1 MVILVSKFR
10 QTAGHRLSLFAAQIG
25 NMQIRTPHVLNA
37 GAALLGV
44 AAGLMF
50 GLDWSWAKP
59 AGGGLAAAALALLA
73 VAWRMGR
80 STSPAAAT
88 GPMAQLIQM
97 AADESRGGF
106 LIATWDGTGMYANA
120 AFRELFSAGGEG
132 TEDVSDILSKVERA
146 LDSQGRSKDV
156 FGKLRAGAE
165 DGQAGSGEVI
175 CRRRDGKPAWCRLRV
190 EPFGDDGIGAGAG
203 DGTAR
208 YVQWRALDIT
218 EEKRALS
225 ARQSAEARRADLL
238 DGLPVGVFSVDGRG
252 RIVYANS
259 CLANWLGVDRV
270 AMGGRP
276 FADFVTSASPINGN
290 GNGGGEDEDDLGQD
304 GHGLVTLRAAD
315 GSEFTAS
322 LLQTHRETTDG
333 TLVYTRSILLR
344 DMAWADDSGGAP
356 SGANGLGPAKRLRF
370 LFDDAPVAIALLDG
384 QGRVMDCNRAFL
396 TLAGAH
402 RDVVA
407 GHPFAERLL
416 PEDREVVA
424 SALSDVIMGR
434 QRATQTEIRL
444 AAPGGRQAAATLFAS
459 RMEDEQGG
467 ITGLVLHFIDTTEQ
481 KNLEIQFAQS
491 QKMQAVGQLAGG
503 VAHDFNNLLTAM
515 IGFTDLLLER
525 HGPGDPSFNDLQQI
539 KQNAHRATNLVRQ
552 LLAFSRKQ
560 NLEPDLLDPEDALN
574 DLSNLLRR
582 LLGETV
588 KLKLEHE
595 RGAGKVLAD
604 RGQFD
609 QVIINLAVN
618 ARDAMPD
625 GGPLVIRTFRRDLE
639 RPLQQSGEV
648 IPIGSYLVVE
658 VEDKGSGIPK
668 DVLDR
673 IFEPFFST
681 KEVGQGTGL
690 GLSTVYGIIHQS
702 GGYVTVESKIGEGTT
717 FRLLFPRADEE
728 ARAQAQEAAASEA
741 AAAAAEAAQLK
752 AQGKDGEAGKGDG
765 KPKGAKGKEPELPLF
780 EEDLT
785 GSETILLVEDEDA
798 VRMFGARALRNKG
811 YKVLEAQNGEAA
823 LDVVNGTAAKIDLI
837 VSDVVMPGM
846 DGYNL
851 VRTLRE
857 QMPDVKVILM
867 SGYAEDAFQDQIDND
882 DTLHFLPKPFTLKT
896 LVGKVKEIIVS
907 EGL

>member
-1 MVILVSKFR
+1 MQKPTPLVF
-10 QTAGHRLSLFAAQIG
+10 
-25 NMQIRTPHVLNA
+25 NA
-37 GAALLGV
+37 GAALCGV
-44 AAGLMF
+44 AAGVAF
-50 GLDWSWAKP
+50 GVGGVVPMALGAGVVLA
-59 AGGGLAAAALALLA
+59 AGGLVFLARKVPNAEPSTRAAGSGAMAELIRMASGASGEGL
-73 VAWRMGR
+73 
-80 STSPAAAT
+80 
-88 GPMAQLIQM
+88 
-97 AADESRGGF
+97 
-106 LIATWDGTGMYANA
+106 LIATWDGVGMYAND
-120 AFRELFSAGGEG
+120 AFRRLFFLDATGGADGAREL
-132 TEDVSDILSKVERA
+132 
-146 LDSQGRSKDV
+146 LDEMIRTLDGQGRSREV
-156 FGKLRAGAE
+156 FARLRSAAEEGEAAG
-165 DGQAGSGEVI
+165 GEVI
-175 CRRRDGKPAWCRLRV
+175 CRGRDGKPAWRRLRV
-190 EPFGDDGIGAGAG
+190 EPFGPEGVGAGTEDAA
-203 DGTAR
+203 TR
-208 YVQWRALDIT
+208 YVQWRVQDIT
-218 EEKRALS
+218 EEKRQA
-225 ARQSAEARRADLL
+225 ATRQSAEARRADLL

-259 CLANWLGVDRV
+259 CLAGWLGIDRV
-270 AMGGRP
+270 AMGGKP
-276 FADFVTSASPINGN
+276 FAEFVTSARPL
-290 GNGGGEDEDDLGQD
+290 GNGGSNGSSGGDEDGDFEEG
-304 GHGLVTLRAAD
+304 GLVTLRAGD
-315 GSEFTAS
+315 GTEFTAT
-322 LLQTHRETTDG
+322 LLQSHRETTDG

-344 DMAWADDSGGAP
+344 EMGWLSDGDGG
-356 SGANGLGPAKRLRF
+356 GLGPAKRLRF

-384 QGRVMDCNRAFL
+384 QGKVMDCNRAFL

-416 PEDREVVA
+416 PEDRDVVA
-424 SALSDVIMGR
+424 SALSDVIMGKV
-434 QRATQTEIRL
+434 RATQTEIRL

-459 RMEDEQGG
+459 RMEDDKGE

-595 RGAGKVLAD
+595 RGAGRILAD

-618 ARDAMPD
+618 ARDAMTE

-648 IPIGSYLVVE
+648 IPVGSYMVVE
-658 VEDKGSGIPK
+658 VEDKGTGISK
-668 DVLDR
+668 EVLDR

-702 GGYVTVESKIGEGTT
+702 GGYVTLESKIGEGTT

-728 ARAQAQEAAASEA
+728 ARAQAQEAAAEA
-741 AAAAAEAAQLK
+741 AAAAASAQ
-752 AQGKDGEAGKGDG
+752 AQGGGQIGGKGKD
-765 KPKGAKGKEPELPLF
+765 GKEPELPLF
-780 EEDLT
+780 EADLT

-823 LDVVNGTAAKIDLI
+823 LDVVNGTASNIDLI

-846 DGYNL
+846 DGYTL
-851 VRTLRE
+851 VRQLRE
-857 QMPDVKVILM
+857 QMPQVKVILM

-896 LVGKVKEIIVS
+896 LVGKVKEIILA

>member
-1 MVILVSKFR
+1 MKQR
-10 QTAGHRLSLFAAQIG
+10 
-25 NMQIRTPHVLNA
+25 MPHVLNA

-50 GLDWSWAKP
+50 GLDAGWALP
-59 AGGGLAAAALALLA
+59 AGGVLAAAALGLLA
-73 VAWRMGR
+73 ASWRMGR
-80 STSPAAAT
+80 KAPPRPTG
-88 GPMAQLIQM
+88 GPMAELIQM
-97 AADESRGGF
+97 AAGSSGEGL
-106 LIATWDGTGMYANA
+106 LIATWDGVGMYANS
-120 AFRELFSAGGEG
+120 AFRDLFFLDDDLGP
-132 TEDVSDILSKVERA
+132 TNLLDKVERA
-146 LDSQGRSKDV
+146 LDSQGRSQDV
-156 FGKLRAGAE
+156 FRKLRAAAA
-165 DGQAGSGEVI
+165 DGTPAGGEVI
-175 CRRRDGKPAWCRLRV
+175 CRRQDGKPAWRRLRM
-190 EPFGDDGIGAGAG
+190 EPFGEDGIGAGAG
-203 DGTAR
+203 EGASR
-208 YVQWRALDIT
+208 YVQWRAQDIT
-218 EEKRALS
+218 EEKRQTAT
-225 ARQSAEARRADLL
+225 RQSAEARRADLL

-259 CLANWLGVDRV
+259 CLAKWLGVDRV
-270 AMGGRP
+270 AMGGKP
-276 FADFVTSASPINGN
+276 FAEFVVSASPV
-290 GNGGGEDEDDLGQD
+290 NGGGDEDGDEESQGD
-304 GHGLVTLRAAD
+304 HGLVTLRAAD
-315 GSEFTAS
+315 GKEFTAS
-322 LLQTHRETTDG
+322 LLQSHRETTDG

-344 DMAWADDSGGAP
+344 DMAWAEDGGA
-356 SGANGLGPAKRLRF
+356 AGLGPAKRLRF

-384 QGRVMDCNRAFL
+384 LGKVMDCNRAFL

-402 RDVVA
+402 RDMVA
-407 GHPFAERLL
+407 GRPFAERLL
-416 PEDREVVA
+416 PEDRDVVA

-434 QRATQTEIRL
+434 VRATQTEIRL

-459 RMEDEQGG
+459 RMEDEQGN

-588 KLKLEHE
+588 RLKLEHE
-595 RGAGKVLAD
+595 RGAGRILAD

-618 ARDAMPD
+618 ARDAMTE

-639 RPLQQSGEV
+639 RPMQQSGEV
-648 IPIGSYLVVE
+648 IPVGSYLVIE
-658 VEDKGSGIPK
+658 VEDKGTGISK
-668 DVLDR
+668 EVLDR

-702 GGYVTVESKIGEGTT
+702 GGYVTVESHIGKGTT
-717 FRLLFPRADEE
+717 FRLLFPRADED
-728 ARAQAQEAAASEA
+728 ARARRA
-741 AAAAAEAAQLK
+741 AAALTDETAPSATPK
-752 AQGKDGEAGKGDG
+752 TKGNG
-765 KPKGAKGKEPELPLF
+765 TGTGTGKEPELPLF
-780 EEDLT
+780 EADLT

-811 YKVLEAQNGEAA
+811 YKVLEAQNGEVA
-823 LDVVNGTAAKIDLI
+823 LDVVNGTAPKIDLI
-837 VSDVVMPGM
+837 ISDVVMPGM
-846 DGYNL
+846 DGYTL
-851 VRTLRE
+851 VRQLRE
-857 QMPDVKVILM
+857 RMPEVKVILM
-867 SGYAEDAFQDQIDND
+867 SGYAEDAFQDQIDKD
-882 DTLHFLPKPFTLKT
+882 ETLHFLPKPFTLKT
-896 LVGKVKEIIVS
+896 LVGKVKEILVS

>member
-1 MVILVSKFR
+1 M
-10 QTAGHRLSLFAAQIG
+10 
-25 NMQIRTPHVLNA
+25 PHVLNA

-50 GLDWSWAKP
+50 GLDHAWAPP
-59 AGGGLAAAALALLA
+59 AGAVLAAAAFGLLA
-73 VAWRMGR
+73 AAWRMGR
-80 STSPAAAT
+80 RAAGRPGG
-88 GPMAQLIQM
+88 GPMAELIRM
-97 AADESRGGF
+97 AAEDSGDGL
-106 LIATWDGTGMYANA
+106 LIATWDGVGMYANG
-120 AFRELFSAGGEG
+120 AFRNLFFLDGAEG
-132 TEDVSDILSKVERA
+132 ASDLLDKVQRA
-146 LDSQGRSKDV
+146 LDSQGRSRDA
-156 FGKLRAGAE
+156 FRRLRAAAA
-165 DGQAGSGEVI
+165 DGTAGGGEVI
-175 CRRRDGKPAWCRLRV
+175 CRRQDGKPAWRRLSV

-203 DGTAR
+203 AGTAR
-208 YVQWRALDIT
+208 YVQWRAQDVT
-218 EEKRALS
+218 EEKRQTS

-259 CLANWLGVDRV
+259 CMAGWLGVDRV

-276 FADFVTSASPINGN
+276 FAEFVTSASPGNGN
-290 GNGGGEDEDDLGQD
+290 GNGANGNGDDDGGDLGQD

-315 GSEFTAS
+315 GTEFTAT
-322 LLQTHRETTDG
+322 LLQSHRETTDG

-344 DMAWADDSGGAP
+344 DMAWTDASGEV
-356 SGANGLGPAKRLRF
+356 LGPARRLRF

-396 TLAGAH
+396 ALAGAH
-402 RDVVA
+402 RDMVA
-407 GHPFAERLL
+407 GRPFAERLL
-416 PEDREVVA
+416 PEDRDVVA
-424 SALSDVIMGR
+424 SALSDVVMGR
-434 QRATQTEIRL
+434 VRATQTEIRL

-459 RMEDEQGG
+459 RMEDGAG
-467 ITGLVLHFIDTTEQ
+467 RITGLVLHFIDTTEQ

-595 RGAGKVLAD
+595 RGAGRILAD

-618 ARDAMPD
+618 ARDAMTE

-648 IPIGSYLVVE
+648 IPVGSYIVVE
-658 VEDKGSGIPK
+658 VEDRGTGIPK
-668 DVLDR
+668 DVMSR

-702 GGYVTVESKIGEGTT
+702 GGYVTVESHIGRGTV
-717 FRLLFPRADEE
+717 FRLLFPRADEDTR
-728 ARAQAQEAAASEA
+728 ARRA
-741 AAAAAEAAQLK
+741 AAALADDARPRAGGAK
-752 AQGKDGEAGKGDG
+752 GKGQ
-765 KPKGAKGKEPELPLF
+765 AKEGKEPELPLF
-780 EEDLT
+780 EADLT

-823 LDVVNGTAAKIDLI
+823 LDVINGTDRKIDLI

-846 DGYNL
+846 DGYTL
-851 VRTLRE
+851 VRRLRE
-857 QMPDVKVILM
+857 QMPQVKVILM
-867 SGYAEDAFQDQIDND
+867 SGYAEDAFQDQIDKD
-882 DTLHFLPKPFTLKT
+882 ETLHFLPKPFTLKT

>member
-1 MVILVSKFR
+1 MKQR
-10 QTAGHRLSLFAAQIG
+10 
-25 NMQIRTPHVLNA
+25 MPHVLNA

-50 GLDWSWAKP
+50 GLDAGWALP
-59 AGGGLAAAALALLA
+59 AGGVLAAAALGLLA
-73 VAWRMGR
+73 ASWRMGR
-80 STSPAAAT
+80 KAPPRPTG
-88 GPMAQLIQM
+88 GPMAELIQM
-97 AADESRGGF
+97 AAGSSGEGL
-106 LIATWDGTGMYANA
+106 LIATWDGVGMYANG
-120 AFRELFSAGGEG
+120 AFRDLFFLDGDLGPTSLL
-132 TEDVSDILSKVERA
+132 DKVERA
-146 LDSQGRSKDV
+146 LDSQGRSQDV
-156 FGKLRAGAE
+156 FRKLRAAAA
-165 DGQAGSGEVI
+165 DGTPAGGEVI
-175 CRRRDGKPAWCRLRV
+175 CRRQDGKPAWRRLRM
-190 EPFGDDGIGAGAG
+190 EPFGEDGIGAGAG
-203 DGTAR
+203 EGASR
-208 YVQWRALDIT
+208 YVQWRAQDIT
-218 EEKRALS
+218 EEKRQTAT
-225 ARQSAEARRADLL
+225 RQSAEARRADLL

-259 CLANWLGVDRV
+259 CLAKWLGVDRV
-270 AMGGRP
+270 AMGGKP
-276 FADFVTSASPINGN
+276 FAEFVVSASPV
-290 GNGGGEDEDDLGQD
+290 NGGGDEDGDEESQGD
-304 GHGLVTLRAAD
+304 HGLVTLRAAD
-315 GSEFTAS
+315 GTEFTAS
-322 LLQTHRETTDG
+322 LLQSHRETTDG

-344 DMAWADDSGGAP
+344 DMAWAEDGGA
-356 SGANGLGPAKRLRF
+356 AGLGPAKRLRF

-384 QGRVMDCNRAFL
+384 LGKVMDCNRAFL

-402 RDVVA
+402 RDMVA
-407 GHPFAERLL
+407 GRPFAERLL
-416 PEDREVVA
+416 PEDRDVVA

-434 QRATQTEIRL
+434 VRATQTEIRL

-459 RMEDEQGG
+459 RMEDEQGN

-595 RGAGKVLAD
+595 RGAGRILAD

-618 ARDAMPD
+618 ARDAMAE

-639 RPLQQSGEV
+639 RPMQQSGEV
-648 IPIGSYLVVE
+648 IPVGSYLVIE
-658 VEDKGSGIPK
+658 VEDKGTGIPK

-702 GGYVTVESKIGEGTT
+702 GGYVTVESHIGKGTV
-717 FRLLFPRADEE
+717 FRLLFPRADED
-728 ARAQAQEAAASEA
+728 ARARRA
-741 AAAAAEAAQLK
+741 AAALTDETAPSVAAKGK
-752 AQGKDGEAGKGDG
+752 AKGDG
-765 KPKGAKGKEPELPLF
+765 TGTGKEPELPLF
-780 EEDLT
+780 EADLT

-811 YKVLEAQNGEAA
+811 YKVLEAQNGEVA
-823 LDVVNGTAAKIDLI
+823 LDVVNGTAPKIDLI
-837 VSDVVMPGM
+837 ISDVVMPGM
-846 DGYNL
+846 DGYTL
-851 VRTLRE
+851 VRQLRE
-857 QMPDVKVILM
+857 QMPQVKVILM
-867 SGYAEDAFQDQIDND
+867 SGYAEDAFQDQIDKD
-882 DTLHFLPKPFTLKT
+882 ETLHFLPKPFTLKT

-907 EGL
+907 EGP

>member
-1 MVILVSKFR
+1 MLKRST
-10 QTAGHRLSLFAAQIG
+10 Q
-25 NMQIRTPHVLNA
+25 VLNA

-44 AAGLMF
+44 AAGLSF
-50 GLDWSWAKP
+50 GLDWPWAP
-59 AGGGLAAAALALLA
+59 PLGAVLAAAALGLLA
-73 VAWRMGR
+73 LAWRAGAAAPKK
-80 STSPAAAT
+80 PAAGA
-88 GPMAQLIQM
+88 MAELIQM
-97 AADESRGGF
+97 ASESSAEGL
-106 LIATWDGTGMYANA
+106 LIATWDGVGMYANK
-120 AFRELFSAGGEG
+120 AFRDLFFIDGGDGTDGAG
-132 TEDVSDILSKVERA
+132 TLLSQVERM
-146 LDSQGRSKDV
+146 LDSQGRSKDA
-156 FGKLRAGAE
+156 FAKLRAAAT
-165 DGQAGSGEVI
+165 DGKAAGGEVI
-175 CRRRDGKPAWCRLRV
+175 CRRRDGKPAWRRLRV
-190 EPFGDDGIGAGAG
+190 EPFGPEGVGAGAG
-203 DGTAR
+203 DGAAR
-208 YVQWRALDIT
+208 YVQWRAQDIT
-218 EEKRALS
+218 EEKRTLA

-238 DGLPVGVFSVDGRG
+238 DGLPVGIFSVDARG

-259 CLANWLGVDRV
+259 CLAGWLGVDRV

-276 FADFVTSASPINGN
+276 FAEFVTSASPVGGN
-290 GNGGGEDEDDLGQD
+290 GDDDDAQGD
-304 GHGLVTLRAAD
+304 HGLVTLRAAD
-315 GSEFTAS
+315 GTEFTAS
-322 LLQTHRETTDG
+322 LLQSHRETTDG

-344 DMAWADDSGGAP
+344 DMAWLDDGNGNGAD
-356 SGANGLGPAKRLRF
+356 NGLGPAKRLRF

-402 RDVVA
+402 RDLVA

-416 PEDREVVA
+416 PEDRDVVA
-424 SALSDVIMGR
+424 AALSDVIMGKV
-434 QRATQTEIRL
+434 RATQTEIRL

-459 RMEDEQGG
+459 RMEDDKGN

-515 IGFTDLLLER
+515 IGFTDLLLDR

-595 RGAGKVLAD
+595 RGAGRILAD

-618 ARDAMPD
+618 ARDAMPE

-639 RPLQQSGEV
+639 RALQQSGEV
-648 IPIGSYLVVE
+648 IPVGSYLVIE
-658 VEDKGSGIPK
+658 VEDKGTGIPK

-702 GGYVTVESKIGEGTT
+702 GGYVTVESHVGKGTI

-728 ARAQAQEAAASEA
+728 ARAQAQEAAASEV

-752 AQGKDGEAGKGDG
+752 AQGKG
-765 KPKGAKGKEPELPLF
+765 KGKEPELPLF
-780 EEDLT
+780 EADLT

-857 QMPDVKVILM
+857 QMPEVKVILM
-867 SGYAEDAFQDQIDND
+867 SGYAEDAFQDQIDKD
-882 DTLHFLPKPFTLKT
+882 ETLHFLPKPFTLKT

>member
-1 MVILVSKFR
+1 MKHKI
-10 QTAGHRLSLFAAQIG
+10 
-25 NMQIRTPHVLNA
+25 PHVLNA

-50 GLDWSWAKP
+50 GLDAGWALP
-59 AGGGLAAAALALLA
+59 AGGVLAAAALGMLA
-73 VAWRMGR
+73 ASWRMGR
-80 STSPAAAT
+80 KAARRPT
-88 GPMAQLIQM
+88 GGPMAELIQM
-97 AADESRGGF
+97 AAGASGEGL
-106 LIATWDGTGMYANA
+106 LIATWDGVGMYANG
-120 AFRELFSAGGEG
+120 AFRELFFLDGDEG
-132 TEDVSDILSKVERA
+132 PTGLLDKVDRA
-146 LDSQGRSKDV
+146 LDSQGRSQDV
-156 FGKLRAGAE
+156 FRKLRAAAA
-165 DGQAGSGEVI
+165 DGTPAGGEVI
-175 CRRRDGKPAWCRLRV
+175 CRRQDGKPAWRRLRM
-190 EPFGDDGIGAGAG
+190 EPFGEDGIGAGAG
-203 DGTAR
+203 EGASR
-208 YVQWRALDIT
+208 YVQWRAQDIT
-218 EEKRALS
+218 EEKRQTAT
-225 ARQSAEARRADLL
+225 RQSAEARRADLL
-238 DGLPVGVFSVDGRG
+238 DGLPVGIFSVDGRG

-259 CLANWLGVDRV
+259 CLAEWLGVDRV

-276 FADFVTSASPINGN
+276 FAEFVVSASPVNGDDD
-290 GNGGGEDEDDLGQD
+290 GEDAPGD
-304 GHGLVTLRAAD
+304 HGLVTLRAAD
-315 GSEFTAS
+315 GTEFTAS
-322 LLQTHRETTDG
+322 LLQSHRETTDG

-344 DMAWADDSGGAP
+344 DMAWAEDGG
-356 SGANGLGPAKRLRF
+356 GLGPAKRLRF

-384 QGRVMDCNRAFL
+384 LGKVMDCNRAFL

-402 RDVVA
+402 RDMVA
-407 GHPFAERLL
+407 GRPFAERLL
-416 PEDREVVA
+416 PEDRDVVA
-424 SALSDVIMGR
+424 TALSDVIMGR
-434 QRATQTEIRL
+434 VRATQTEIRL

-459 RMEDEQGG
+459 RMEDDKGN

-595 RGAGKVLAD
+595 RGAGRILAD

-618 ARDAMPD
+618 ARDAMAE

-648 IPIGSYLVVE
+648 IPVGSYLVIE
-658 VEDKGSGIPK
+658 VEDKGTGISK

-702 GGYVTVESKIGEGTT
+702 GGYVTVESHIGRGTV
-717 FRLLFPRADEE
+717 FRLLFPRADED
-728 ARAQAQEAAASEA
+728 ARARRA
-741 AAAAAEAAQLK
+741 AAALTDETLPTAAGAKGK
-752 AQGKDGEAGKGDG
+752 AKGDG
-765 KPKGAKGKEPELPLF
+765 AATGKEPELPLF
-780 EEDLT
+780 EADLT

-811 YKVLEAQNGEAA
+811 YKVLEAQNGEVA
-823 LDVVNGTAAKIDLI
+823 LDVINGTDRKIDLI
-837 VSDVVMPGM
+837 ISDVVMPGM
-846 DGYNL
+846 DGYTL
-851 VRTLRE
+851 VRQLRE
-857 QMPDVKVILM
+857 QMPQVKVILM
-867 SGYAEDAFQDQIDND
+867 SGYAEDAFQDQIDKD
-882 DTLHFLPKPFTLKT
+882 ETLHFLPKPFTLKT

-907 EGL
+907 EGP

>member
-1 MVILVSKFR
+1 M
-10 QTAGHRLSLFAAQIG
+10 
-25 NMQIRTPHVLNA
+25 PHVLNA

-50 GLDWSWAKP
+50 GLDAGWALP
-59 AGGGLAAAALALLA
+59 AGGVLAAAALGLLA
-73 VAWRMGR
+73 ASWRMGR
-80 STSPAAAT
+80 KAPTRPT
-88 GPMAQLIQM
+88 GGPMAELIQM
-97 AADESRGGF
+97 AAGSSGEGL
-106 LIATWDGTGMYANA
+106 LIATWDGVGMYANG
-120 AFRELFSAGGEG
+120 AFRDLFFLDGDLGP
-132 TEDVSDILSKVERA
+132 TNLLDKVERA
-146 LDSQGRSKDV
+146 LDSQGRSQDV
-156 FGKLRAGAE
+156 FRKLRAAAA
-165 DGQAGSGEVI
+165 DGTPAGGEVI
-175 CRRRDGKPAWCRLRV
+175 CRRQDGKPAWRRLRM
-190 EPFGDDGIGAGAG
+190 EPFGEDGIGAGAG
-203 DGTAR
+203 EGASR
-208 YVQWRALDIT
+208 YVQWRAQDIT
-218 EEKRALS
+218 EEKRQTAT
-225 ARQSAEARRADLL
+225 RQSAEARRADLL

-259 CLANWLGVDRV
+259 CLAKWLGVDRV
-270 AMGGRP
+270 AMGGKP
-276 FADFVTSASPINGN
+276 FAEFVVSASPVNGN
-290 GNGGGEDEDDLGQD
+290 GNGGGDDDDEEDLGQD
-304 GHGLVTLRAAD
+304 SHGLVTLRAAD
-315 GSEFTAS
+315 GTEFTAS
-322 LLQTHRETTDG
+322 LLQSHRETTDG

-344 DMAWADDSGGAP
+344 DMAWAEDGGA
-356 SGANGLGPAKRLRF
+356 AGLGPAKRLRF

-384 QGRVMDCNRAFL
+384 QGKVMDCNRAFL

-402 RDVVA
+402 RDMVA
-407 GHPFAERLL
+407 GRPFAERLL
-416 PEDREVVA
+416 PEDRDVVA

-434 QRATQTEIRL
+434 VRATQTEIRL

-459 RMEDEQGG
+459 RMEDEQGN

-588 KLKLEHE
+588 RLKLEHE
-595 RGAGKVLAD
+595 RGAGRILAD

-618 ARDAMPD
+618 ARDAMAE

-639 RPLQQSGEV
+639 RPMQQSGEV
-648 IPIGSYLVVE
+648 IPVGSYLVIE
-658 VEDKGSGIPK
+658 VEDKGTGI
-668 DVLDR
+668 
-673 IFEPFFST
+673 
-681 KEVGQGTGL
+681 
-690 GLSTVYGIIHQS
+690 
-702 GGYVTVESKIGEGTT
+702 SKEGTT
-717 FRLLFPRADEE
+717 FRLLFPRADED
-728 ARAQAQEAAASEA
+728 ARARRA
-741 AAAAAEAAQLK
+741 AAALTDETAPSATPK
-752 AQGKDGEAGKGDG
+752 AKGNGAGTGTG
-765 KPKGAKGKEPELPLF
+765 TGTGKEPELPLF
-780 EEDLT
+780 EADLT

-811 YKVLEAQNGEAA
+811 YKVLEAQNGEVA
-823 LDVVNGTAAKIDLI
+823 LDVVNGTAPKIDLI
-837 VSDVVMPGM
+837 ISDVVMPGM
-846 DGYNL
+846 DGYTL
-851 VRTLRE
+851 VRQLRE
-857 QMPDVKVILM
+857 QMPQVKVILM
-867 SGYAEDAFQDQIDND
+867 SGYAEDAFQDQIDKD
-882 DTLHFLPKPFTLKT
+882 ETLHFLPKPFTLKT

>member
-1 MVILVSKFR
+1 
-10 QTAGHRLSLFAAQIG
+10 
-25 NMQIRTPHVLNA
+25 MQIRTPHVLNA

-50 GLDWSWAKP
+50 GLDGAWALP
-59 AGGGLAAAALALLA
+59 AGAGLAAAALGSLA
-73 VAWRMGR
+73 AAWRMGR
-80 STSPAAAT
+80 SAAPRTAT
-88 GPMAQLIQM
+88 GPMGELIRM
-97 AADESRGGF
+97 AADETAAGF
-106 LIATWDGTGMYANA
+106 LIATWDGVGMYANP
-120 AFRELFSAGGEG
+120 AFRELFFKGGDSGQGVE
-132 TEDVSDILSKVERA
+132 DILNHVDRA

-156 FGKLRAGAE
+156 FRQLRAAAS
-165 DGQAGSGEVI
+165 DGTAGNGEVI
-175 CRRRDGKPAWCRLRV
+175 CRRRDGKPMWCRLRV
-190 EPFGDDGIGAGAG
+190 EPFGDDGIGSDSG

-218 EEKRALS
+218 EEKRQLS

-259 CLANWLGVDRV
+259 CLAGWLGVDRV
-270 AMGGRP
+270 TMGGRP
-276 FADFVTSASPINGN
+276 FAEFVTSASPVN
-290 GNGGGEDEDDLGQD
+290 GNGGEDEGDDEGDLGQD

-315 GSEFTAS
+315 GTEFTAS

-344 DMAWADDSGGAP
+344 DMAWIDDGSGGGT
-356 SGANGLGPAKRLRF
+356 SGLGPAKRLRF

-402 RDVVA
+402 RDMVA

-434 QRATQTEIRL
+434 TRATQTEIRL

-459 RMEDEQGG
+459 RMEDDKGN

-618 ARDAMPD
+618 ARDAMVE

-648 IPIGSYLVVE
+648 IPIGSYLVIE
-658 VEDKGSGIPK
+658 VEDKGTGIPK

-702 GGYVTVESKIGEGTT
+702 GGYVTVESKIGQGTV

-728 ARAQAQEAAASEA
+728 ARAQAQEAAAAEA
-741 AAAAAEAAQLK
+741 AAATEQVAQDK
-752 AQGKDGEAGKGDG
+752 SKGQGAGQGNG
-765 KPKGAKGKEPELPLF
+765 KVKGKEPELPLF

-811 YKVLEAQNGEAA
+811 YKVLEAQNGEVA
-823 LDVVNGTAAKIDLI
+823 LDVINGTDRKIDLI

-846 DGYNL
+846 DGYTL
-851 VRTLRE
+851 VRQLRE
-857 QMPDVKVILM
+857 QMPQVKVILM
-867 SGYAEDAFQDQIDND
+867 SGYAEDAFQDQIDKD